1 MRERVQESGPGVGM
15 NAFVC
20 VCGRR
25 GYADEAM
32 RNMDGR
38 RIMKKEEEE
47 KNGETQNE
55 RKRGRVRASGEQ

>member
-15 NAFVC
+15 KVFVC

-38 RIMKKEEEE
+38 IMKKEEEE
-47 KNGETQNE
+47 
-55 RKRGRVRASGEQ
+55 RK